1 MKQNEFDIAVIGA
14 GAAGLAAGAVAAKSG
29 ASTVIID
36 RDVRPG
42 GVLNQCIHNGFGL
55 HYFKEELTGPEY
67 ACRMIRKAES
77 AGAVFRIGCSVMD
90 ISPADFCGKRRLT
103 LYSRE
108 QGVEI
113 ISVRAVILAMGC
125 RERTR
130 GNLATPGSRC
140 AGIYTA
146 GLAQRM
152 MNVEGK
158 LPGTSAVIIGS
169 GDIGLIMARRLTW
182 SGIPVKAAVEI
193 QPKPAGLARNIAQC
207 LEDFGIPLYLSTAVT
222 KISGKDRVE
231 SVTIAS
237 LSDPTNETV
246 IKCDT
251 ILYSVGLIPE
261 NELSR
266 KAGVV
271 LDPGT
276 NGPVVEDGIFETSEK
291 GIFACGNVL
300 HVHGLAD
307 QASEEAEQCA
317 ESALKS
323 IGIKG

>member
-1 MKQNEFDIAVIGA
+1 MKRNEYDVAVIGA
-14 GAAGLAAGAVAAKSG
+14 GAAGLAAAAVSAKAG
-29 ASTVIID
+29 ASTIVID

-67 ACRMIRKAES
+67 AARMIVKAKE
-77 AGAVFRIGCSVMD
+77 AGAIFRIGASVME
-90 ISPADFCGKRRLT
+90 ISPAQADGRRALT
-103 LYSRE
+103 LYSKDG
-108 QGVEI
+108 GVEMI
-113 ISVRAVILAMGC
+113 LAKAVILAMGC

-152 MNVEGK
+152 LNVEGK
-158 LPGTSAVIIGS
+158 LPGTSAVIVGS

-222 KISGKDRVE
+222 KITGKDRVE
-231 SVTIAS
+231 SVTIAP
-237 LSDPTNETV
+237 LDNPADECV
-246 IKCDT
+246 IECDT

-271 LDPGT
+271 LDPKT
-276 NGPVVEDGIFETSEK
+276 NGPVVEEGVYETTEK

-307 QASEEAEQCA
+307 HASEEAERCA
-317 ESALKS
+317 ESALRS
-323 IGIKG
+323 IGMR

>member
-1 MKQNEFDIAVIGA
+1 MKRNEYDVAVIGA
-14 GAAGLAAGAVAAKSG
+14 GAAGLAAAAVTAGAG
-29 ASTVIID
+29 ASTVVID

-67 ACRMIRKAES
+67 AARMISRAKES
-77 AGAVFRIGCSVMD
+77 GAVFRIGASVME
-90 ISPADFCGKRRLT
+90 ISSALPDGRRELS
-103 LYSRE
+103 LYSKDS
-108 QGVEI
+108 GVEI
-113 ISVRAVILAMGC
+113 ITARAVILAMGC

-152 MNVEGK
+152 LNVEGK
-158 LPGTSAVIIGS
+158 LPGTSAVIVGS

-231 SVTIAS
+231 SVTIAP
-237 LSDPTNETV
+237 LNDPSAERTIE
-246 IKCDT
+246 CDT

-271 LDPGT
+271 LDPKT
-276 NGPVVEDGIFETSEK
+276 NGPVVQDGVFETTEK

-307 QASEEAEQCA
+307 QASEEAERCA
-317 ESALKS
+317 ESVLRS
-323 IGIKG
+323 IRMR